1 MLRIRFHGIS
11 RKLVGKEELNLDVE
25 GQITLEE
32 LLKRITKSREG
43 ISSKGVQVILVNGRN
58 CIFLDGLKTR
68 VRNGDLVEVLPLVTG
83 G

>member
-1 MLRIRFHGIS
+1 MLRIRLHGTAK
-11 RKLVGKEELNLDVE
+11 KLAGKEELNLDVE

-32 LLKRITKSREG
+32 LLKRITESWEG
-43 ISSKGVQVILVNGRN
+43 ISSKGVQVILVNGKN
-58 CIFLDGLKTR
+58 CIFLDGLETR